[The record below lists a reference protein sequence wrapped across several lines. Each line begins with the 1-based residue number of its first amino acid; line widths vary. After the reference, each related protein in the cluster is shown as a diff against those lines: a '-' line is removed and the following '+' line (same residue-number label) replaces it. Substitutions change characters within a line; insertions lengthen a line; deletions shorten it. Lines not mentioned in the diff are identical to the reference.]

1 MALLEIR
8 GVSKAYGNTPVLR
21 GIDLA
26 VETGELMFLLGPSGC
41 GKSTLLRIV
50 AGLIR
55 QDAGSVILGG
65 RDVSALPP
73 ESRNT
78 PMVFQNY
85 ALWPHLNVAENI
97 EFGLKIKKLPREEI
111 RKTVSEMLEVVG
123 MAEFAKRK
131 VNELS
136 GGQQQRVALA
146 RALALKGD
154 ILLLDEPLS
163 NLDARLRDLMRA
175 EIRRICKERSL
186 TALYVTHDR
195 REALSVGDRIAVMKD
210 GAILQLDAPRTL
222 YTRPANKFTA
232 AFPGDADFP
241 EAKCLGIEDGLAVFE
256 TPFGKLRVHLEGQ
269 PVRPAPGSVCTLMVR
284 PEAVRTGADPAD
296 VNAIPCVV
304 RDSVFLGETTGLT
317 LDASGFTLHA
327 SESAA
332 PERRPGDEILCAV
345 PPEAVAILPPDLHDV
360 NVEENAR

>member
-1 MALLEIR
+1 MLEIR
-8 GVSKAYGNTPVLR
+8 GVSKAYGGTSVLR
-21 GIDLA
+21 GIELA
-26 VETGELMFLLGPSGC
+26 VEPGELMFLLGPSGC

-55 QDAGSVILGG
+55 QDAGTVMLGG

-97 EFGLKIKKLPREEI
+97 EFGLKIKKLPRTEI
-111 RKTVSEMLEVVG
+111 RETVGEMLAVVG
-123 MAEFAKRK
+123 MSEFAKRK

-154 ILLLDEPLS
+154 IILLDEPLS
-163 NLDARLRDLMRA
+163 NLDARLRDLMRT

-210 GAILQLDAPRTL
+210 GAILQLDSPRAL

-232 AFPGDADFP
+232 AFLGDADFP
-241 EAKCLGIEDGLAVFE
+241 ESKCLRTDNGLAVFSTQLGE
-256 TPFGKLRVHLEGQ
+256 LRVRLDGQ
-269 PVRPAPGSVCTLMVR
+269 PVTPAPDDICTLMIR
-284 PEAVRTGADPAD
+284 PEAVRTDVDPAS
-296 VNAIPCVV
+296 VNAFPCVV
-304 RDSVFLGETTGLT
+304 QDSVFLGETTGLT

-332 PERRPGDEILCAV
+332 PERRSGDRITCAV
-345 PPEAVAILPPDLHDV
+345 PPEAIAILPP
-360 NVEENAR
+360 ENAR

>member
-1 MALLEIR
+1 MAMLEIK
-8 GVSKAYGNTPVLR
+8 GVSKSYGGTPVLR
-21 GIDLA
+21 GIDLS
-26 VETGELMFLLGPSGC
+26 VEAGELMFLLGPSGC

-55 QDAGSVILGG
+55 QDAGSVVLDG

-111 RKTVSEMLEVVG
+111 RKTVDEMLAVVG
-123 MAEFAKRK
+123 MSEFAKRK

-146 RALALKGD
+146 RALALKGS

-163 NLDARLRDLMRA
+163 NLDARLRDLMRT
-175 EIRRICKERSL
+175 EIRRICKERRL

-210 GAILQLDAPRTL
+210 GAILQLDAPRKL
-222 YTRPANKFTA
+222 YTRPATKFTA
-232 AFPGDADFP
+232 SFLGDADFMDATCTGT
-241 EAKCLGIEDGLAVFE
+241 ENGLGVFS
-256 TPFGKLRVHLEGQ
+256 TPVGGLRVLLEGQ
-269 PVRPAPGSVCTLMVR
+269 PVQPAVGDVCTLMIR
-284 PEAVRTGADPAD
+284 HEAVRPGAAPDS

-304 RDSVFLGETTGLT
+304 RESVFLGETTGLT

-327 SESAA
+327 GESAA
-332 PERRPGDEILCAV
+332 PERHPGDRIVCAV
-345 PPEAVAILPPDLHDV
+345 PPEAIAILPS
-360 NVEENAR
+360 ENAR

>member
-1 MALLEIR
+1 MAMLEIR
-8 GVSKAYGNTPVLR
+8 GVAKAYGRTPVLR
-21 GIDLA
+21 GIDLS
-26 VETGELMFLLGPSGC
+26 VESGELMFLLGPSGC

-55 QDAGSVILGG
+55 QDAGAIELGG

-73 ESRNT
+73 EARNT

-97 EFGLKIKKLPREEI
+97 EFGLRIKKLPRAEI
-111 RKTVSEMLEVVG
+111 RKTVDEMLEVVG

-146 RALALKGD
+146 RALAMKGD

-163 NLDARLRDLMRA
+163 NLDARLRDLMRS
-175 EIRRICKERSL
+175 EIRRICKDRGL

-210 GAILQLDAPRTL
+210 GVILQLDSPRTL
-222 YTRPANKFTA
+222 YTRPANRFIA
-232 AFPGDADFP
+232 AFLGDADFP
-241 EAKCLGIEDGLAVFE
+241 AAKCLRVENGFAVFSSPLGE
-256 TPFGKLRVHLEGQ
+256 LRVRLDEQAVQ
-269 PVRPAPGSVCTLMVR
+269 PEPDTVCTLMIR
-284 PEAVRTGADPAD
+284 PEAVRTDVAPAT
-296 VNAIPCVV
+296 VNAFPCIV

-332 PERRPGDEILCAV
+332 PERRPGDTVTCAV
-345 PPEAVAILPPDLHDV
+345 PPEAIALLPPDI
-360 NVEENAR
+360 AR